1 VPSLSKHERLSPRYY
16 HTYEQ
21 RAVLPILFG
30 LLTSLCFAIASL
42 LAQRGYHLGSAPWGA
57 WITIVGNCVFLL
69 AGHFLLESD
78 TRLFIAENLIFV
90 LVGLFVPGATR
101 VLSFRGIR
109 TMGSAVTSTIIN
121 TTPMFSTVLA
131 ILLLGERPGPLVL
144 LGVTLTVA
152 GLVTVSWVGGQ
163 AAFKMI
169 ELIYPFACALI
180 FSLKDVTVR
189 WGLADG
195 SGQPILAAGIAA
207 LTSTLEIF
215 LITRY
220 LHGEKFILPPAKVSW
235 WFVWSGIFT
244 GGSFLFM
251 YVALSMERVTIVAPL
266 FNSYAI
272 FVLLLA
278 PFMAR
283 QIESVTRRKI
293 AGAALVVAGIFLVS
307 IGKD

>member
-1 VPSLSKHERLSPRYY
+1 
-16 HTYEQ
+16 
-21 RAVLPILFG
+21 VLPILFG

-42 LAQRGYHLGSAPWGA
+42 LAQRGYHQGPAPWGA
-57 WITIVGNCVFLL
+57 WITIAGNCVFLL
-69 AGHFLLESD
+69 AGHFLLESS
-78 TRLFIAENLIFV
+78 TRLLVVDNLIFV
-90 LVGLFVPGATR
+90 VVGLLVPGATR

-131 ILLLGERPGPLVL
+131 VLVLGERPGPLVL
-144 LGVTLTVA
+144 LGVALTVG
-152 GLVTVSWVGGQ
+152 GLITVSWVGRQ
-163 AAFKMI
+163 ATFKKI
-169 ELIYPFACALI
+169 ELIYPFSCALI

-189 WGLADG
+189 WGLTAG
-195 SGQPILAAGIAA
+195 AGQPVLAAGIAA
-207 LTSTLEIF
+207 LTSTITIF
-215 LITRY
+215 FITRWFQR
-220 LHGEKFILPPAKVSW
+220 EKFVLPPAKILW

-272 FVLLLA
+272 FVLLLT

-283 QIESVTRRKI
+283 RIESITWRKV

>member
-1 VPSLSKHERLSPRYY
+1 M
-16 HTYEQ
+16 
-21 RAVLPILFG
+21 LPILFG

-42 LAQRGYHLGSAPWGA
+42 LAQRGYHQGPAPWGA
-57 WITIVGNCVFLL
+57 WITIAGNCVFLL
-69 AGHFLLESD
+69 AGHFLLESS
-78 TRLFIAENLIFV
+78 TRLLVVDNLIFV
-90 LVGLFVPGATR
+90 LVGLLVPGATR

-131 ILLLGERPGPLVL
+131 VLVLGERPGPLVL
-144 LGVTLTVA
+144 LGVALTVG
-152 GLVTVSWVGGQ
+152 GLITVSWVGRQ
-163 AAFKMI
+163 ATFKKI
-169 ELIYPFACALI
+169 ELIYPFSCALI

-195 SGQPILAAGIAA
+195 GGQPVLAAGIAA
-207 LTSTLEIF
+207 LTSVIVIF
-215 LITRY
+215 VITRY
-220 LHGEKFILPPAKVSW
+220 LSGEKFMLPPAKVSW

-272 FVLLLA
+272 FVLLLT

-283 QIESVTRRKI
+283 RIESITWRKV